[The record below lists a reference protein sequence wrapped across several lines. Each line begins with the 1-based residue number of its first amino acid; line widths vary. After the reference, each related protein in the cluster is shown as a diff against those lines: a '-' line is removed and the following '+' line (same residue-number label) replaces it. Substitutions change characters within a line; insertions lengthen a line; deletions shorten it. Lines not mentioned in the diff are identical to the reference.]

1 MPVKK
6 LRLGVLVSGGGTNL
20 QAIIDAC
27 EAGKIP
33 AEVAVVISNNSDA
46 YGLERARKHNI
57 PAVHLSNKQHPKDD
71 ALDLALA
78 AKLKEYKV
86 DLVCFAGYMKKRGP
100 LFLKEFPNRVLN
112 IHPGPLPRFGGDG
125 MHGHHVHEAV
135 LKAGI
140 KSSGPTVHIVDDRY
154 DHGPILGHIEV
165 PVLPGDTP
173 DTLAERVL
181 VQEHVIYADIIGK
194 IARGEMDLDS
204 ICGQVKYKVGG
215 EKERTRGQ
223 EKLTRECK
231 KK

>member
-27 EAGKIP
+27 VAGKIP
-33 AEVAVVISNNSDA
+33 AEVVIVISNNSDA
-46 YGLERARKHNI
+46 FGLKRARKHGI
-57 PAVHLSNKQHPKDD
+57 PAVHLSNKQHPMDED
-71 ALDLALA
+71 LDKAIA
-78 AKLKEYKV
+78 EKLKEHHV

-100 LFLKEFPNRVLN
+100 AFLKEFPNRVLN
-112 IHPGPLPRFGGDG
+112 IHPGPLPRFGGEG

-135 LKAGI
+135 LKAGV

-181 VQEHVIYADIIGK
+181 AQEHIIYADIIGK
-194 IARGEMDLDS
+194 IARGEMNLDS
-204 ICGQVKYKVGG
+204 ICGHPKYKIGG
-215 EKERTRGQ
+215 EKEKPCGQ
-223 EKLTRECK
+223 AKTQPERKM
-231 KK
+231 